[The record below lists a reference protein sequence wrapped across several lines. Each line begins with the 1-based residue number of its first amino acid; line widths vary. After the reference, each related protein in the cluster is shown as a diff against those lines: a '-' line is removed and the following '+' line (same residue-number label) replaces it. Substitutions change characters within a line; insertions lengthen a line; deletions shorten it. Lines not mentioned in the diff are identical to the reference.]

1 DNLSCNLPASGT
13 NSCSVTYTPS
23 AAGSSTIT
31 GTYGNDSN
39 HNGSKGSDT
48 VTAAKRDSSTS
59 VSCSPASVVINQG
72 SVCTAT
78 VRDASANATPTRPT
92 GPVSFSKGPGDAGSF
107 DNLSCNLPASGTN
120 SCSVTY
126 TPSAAGSSTITVTYG
141 SDRHHKRSKG
151 KH

>member
-31 GTYGNDSN
+31 GTYGNDSY
-39 HNGSKGSDT
+39 HNGSNGSDT
-48 VTAAKRDSSTS
+48 GTAAKRDSSTS
-59 VSCSPASVVINQG
+59 VTCSPASVVINQG

-78 VRDASANATPTRPT
+78 VSDASANGAPIRPT
-92 GPVSFSKGPGDAGSF
+92 GTVSFSKGAGDAGSF

-120 SCSVTY
+120 SCSVTK
-126 TPSAAGSSTITVTYG
+126 T
-141 SDRHHKRSKG
+141 
-151 KH
+151 